1 VDRDAIARRR
11 RRSQALEV
19 LEFERERERALADQ
33 LESIVAEEEGRRVD
47 EEAFARMAPEDVAI
61 VRELLGDGWEFEED
75 EEEDELGGDVGF
87 LLDDEDGE
95 LEEEEGADEVARLQG
110 LLESCRTS
118 QRALERFIEA
128 LGP

>member
-19 LEFERERERALADQ
+19 LEFERERVRA

-47 EEAFARMAPEDVAI
+47 DEAFARMAPEDVAI

>member
-11 RRSQALEV
+11 RRSQALEA

-61 VRELLGDGWEFEED
+61 VRELLGDGWALDEDAEED
-75 EEEDELGGDVGF
+75 DAGGELDF
-87 LLDDEDGE
+87 LSDEDGE
-95 LEEEEGADEVARLQG
+95 PEEEEDEVARLQG
-110 LLESCRTS
+110 LLESCRTN

-128 LGP
+128 LGA